1 MKAIQTVYHG
11 PTDTR
16 GSRIIAS
23 CDGGRI
29 IMGYQHELNSEGNH
43 REAAQKL
50 CIKMGWCR
58 GDFSDLHT
66 GFLVNGTYAHVLSR

>member
-11 PTDTR
+11 PTETR

-29 IMGYQHELNSEGNH
+29 ICSYDSELSNESNH
-43 REAAQKL
+43 RRSAWKL
-50 CIKMGWCR
+50 IEKMGWERC
-58 GDFSDLHT
+58 DQDLRS
-66 GFLVNGTYAHVLSR
+66 GFLKNGEFVHILDR

>member
-23 CDGGRI
+23 CDGGKVI
-29 IMGYQHELNSEGNH
+29 CSYDSALEKEHNH

-66 GFLVNGTYAHVLSR
+66 GFLISGTYVHVLSR